1 MRRIMQIRKDVI
13 HRDLHNFSY
22 HTTTEFN
29 NSVLLFIQNIFHFLT
44 SLLPWLPVDFLLNF
58 GPFFVT
64 VSGHKRRFFSCRY
77 SYESR
82 QHPSSNMFCV
92 FLLFAFS
99 FTVEPLRNG
108 HLGGQKKVTVVERFE
123 KGSMYGR
130 VRQKKWPLFRGGSF
144 SGGSTVVTTFN
155 YFFFGQP
162 QLTDDLT

>member
-13 HRDLHNFSY
+13 DRDLHNFSY

-58 GPFFVT
+58 GLFFVT
-64 VSGHKRRFFSCRY
+64 VLGYTHRFA
-77 SYESR
+77 
-82 QHPSSNMFCV
+82 
-92 FLLFAFS
+92 FLQILLKKQIVSIEQYVLRILALRPFS

-123 KGSMYGR
+123 KGSMYVVSAKKSGR
-130 VRQKKWPLFRGGSF
+130 CSEVARLVEVRLQSQHSTISSSGSL
-144 SGGSTVVTTFN
+144 S
-155 YFFFGQP
+155 
-162 QLTDDLT
+162 